1 MCTGCWL
8 SLRKD
13 MNQVM
18 KGNST
23 RLLRC
28 FVIVCVFGLMASV
41 AQANPFEAPD
51 SLRTRTVNGQKVR
64 LHKVLPKE
72 TWTGVSRQYGID
84 IPSLQK
90 ANPGVNELK
99 IGQIINIPLTDNSQ
113 PVTIDTP
120 PVKEET
126 KSAETNLQVKE
137 SPQEQ
142 TRPKSV
148 TGAMQIH
155 TVQRGETLFSI
166 ANKYDL
172 TVDQLKEMN
181 KLTSNNI
188 ALGRKLIV
196 AMPSAP
202 EPVAAPVQ
210 VKETPSETKAA
221 NKSDTKSNQHAE
233 PVTTSKTKSSVKVDA
248 SALPKAYTNPGASRT
263 SKREKDEK
271 SGADIEKFEE
281 VGLVA
286 WFGSDTD
293 MNPTKFYALHRLA
306 PIGTIIK
313 VTNRMNNNSVYVK
326 VVGILPDTG
335 DNENLICKI
344 TQAAAQRIG
353 ALDQRFTAELSYGV
367 TLGLVDSGE

>member
-1 MCTGCWL
+1 
-8 SLRKD
+8 

-18 KGNST
+18 KGNVI
-23 RLLRC
+23 RLLKR
-28 FVIVCVFGLMASV
+28 FVFTGLFGLLAAFAHAGSM
-41 AQANPFEAPD
+41 EAPD
-51 SLRTRTVNGQKVR
+51 SLRTRTVNSQKVR
-64 LHKVLPKE
+64 LHKVQPKE
-72 TWTGVSRQYGID
+72 TWSGVSRQYGID
-84 IPSLQK
+84 ISTLQS
-90 ANPGVNELK
+90 ANPGVNDLK
-99 IGQIINIPLTDNSQ
+99 IGQIINIPLTEKGQSITTEAAG
-113 PVTIDTP
+113 PAS
-120 PVKEET
+120 PVKEDVAPVQVET
-126 KSAETNLQVKE
+126 PSRET
-137 SPQEQ
+137 PQTEV
-142 TRPKSV
+142 RPKSAAV
-148 TGAMQIH
+148 SMQIH

-166 ANKYDL
+166 ATKYNL
-172 TVDQLKEMN
+172 SVNELKDMN

-196 AMPSAP
+196 ALPSAP
-202 EPVAAPVQ
+202 EPVATPAPI
-210 VKETPSETKAA
+210 KEKPAEQKTTTKTETKPAQPA
-221 NKSDTKSNQHAE
+221 DPSVAIKS
-233 PVTTSKTKSSVKVDA
+233 KSSSKVDA
-248 SALPKAYTNPGASRT
+248 SVLPKAYTNPGASRT

-271 SGADIEKFEE
+271 TGADVEKFEE

-293 MNPTKFYALHRLA
+293 MNPTKFYALHRMA

>member
-1 MCTGCWL
+1 
-8 SLRKD
+8 

-18 KGNST
+18 KGNVIRT
-23 RLLRC
+23 LKC
-28 FVIVCVFGLMASV
+28 FVFTGVFSLLAASSF
-41 AQANPFEAPD
+41 AGSMEAPD

-72 TWTGVSRQYGID
+72 TWTGVSRQYGIE
-84 IPSLQK
+84 ITTLQR

-99 IGQIINIPLTDNSQ
+99 IGQIINIPLSEKGQTVATDAAAS
-113 PVTIDTP
+113 PS
-120 PVKEET
+120 PVKED
-126 KSAETNLQVKE
+126 AVPVQVE
-137 SPQEQ
+137 SPAKETPQ
-142 TRPKSV
+142 TEVRPKYAI
-148 TGAMQIH
+148 GAMQIH

-166 ANKYDL
+166 ATKYNL
-172 TVDQLKEMN
+172 SVAELKDMN

-196 AMPSAP
+196 ALPSAS
-202 EPVAAPVQ
+202 EPVATPAPV
-210 VKETPSETKAA
+210 KEKPAEIKTITKTESKPSPTTEPSAA
-221 NKSDTKSNQHAE
+221 TKSKSS
-233 PVTTSKTKSSVKVDA
+233 SKTDA
-248 SALPKAYTNPGASRT
+248 SGLPKAYTNPGASRT

-271 SGADIEKFEE
+271 TGADVEKFEE

-293 MNPTKFYALHRLA
+293 MNPTKFYALHRMA
-306 PIGTIIK
+306 PIGAIIK

-367 TLGLVDSGE
+367 TIGLVDSGE